1 MRTLDEITTA
11 VRRAEPVTTEE
22 LTLAICAYDVLLS
35 KLKVEDNPTQLQE
48 YFVAGDNDPAAY
60 IGPANDPR
68 NAESV
73 HWHKTMIGAVKPWDC
88 SACGT
93 GILVENDYE
102 PEGCCSGRECG
113 CMGREINPVFCTDCE
128 NKLFKPNQ
136 KETSE

>member
-35 KLKVEDNPTQLQE
+35 KLKVENNPVQLQE
-48 YFVAGDNDPAAY
+48 YFVAGDNPPLAY

-73 HWHKTMIGAVKPWDC
+73 HWHKTMIG
-88 SACGT
+88 
-93 GILVENDYE
+93 VEPND
-102 PEGCCSGRECG
+102 
-113 CMGREINPVFCTDCE
+113 
-128 NKLFKPNQ
+128 
-136 KETSE
+136 